1 MKEDIA
7 KLLSPPRKAKLHESI
22 VSQLRALIHSKKLA
36 LDDKLPP
43 ERELANLFS
52 VSRVVVRESI
62 QALEQAG
69 LIEIR
74 TGPAGGAFVVRNLHK
89 PLVDAA
95 SDMFQGG
102 ELTLHYFYEARRAIE
117 CAIIR
122 LAVEKAKPKDIK
134 KLRELNGRLLAEI
147 DDRGRLR
154 ANNSDF
160 HIAIA
165 RIASNPLLTMMLQS
179 ILELLDVIYPKSI
192 QSEEYI
198 KNTYSRHDAI
208 IGAMEKKDQ
217 ARCDEL
223 MAIDTE
229 HTTKLTT

>member
-1 MKEDIA
+1 MKEDII

-22 VSQLRALIHSKKLA
+22 VSQLKGLIHSKKLA
-36 LDDKLPP
+36 VDDKLPP

-89 PLVDAA
+89 PLVHAA

-102 ELTLHYFYEARRAIE
+102 ELTLQYFYEARRAIE

-122 LAVEKAKPKDIK
+122 LAVGKAKPRDLK
-134 KLRELNGRLLAEI
+134 KLREINAKLLAEI
-147 DDRGRLR
+147 NERDRLR

-165 RIASNPLLTMMLQS
+165 QIAGNPLLSMMLQS
-179 ILELLDVIYPKSI
+179 ILELLDIIYPKSI
-192 QSEEYI
+192 QSEDYI

-208 IGAMEKKDQ
+208 IAAMEKKDQ
-217 ARCDEL
+217 GRCDEL
-223 MAIDTE
+223 MAVDTE

>member
-1 MKEDIA
+1 MKEDIT

-22 VSQLRALIHSKKLA
+22 VSQLKGLINSRKLA
-36 LDDKLPP
+36 IDDKLPA
-43 ERELANLFS
+43 ERELAGLFS

-89 PLVDAA
+89 PLFDTA
-95 SDMFQGG
+95 SDMLHGG

-122 LAVEKAKPKDIK
+122 LALEKAKQKDLK
-134 KLRELNGRLLAEI
+134 KLREINKRLLAEI
-147 DDRGRLR
+147 EDRGRLR
-154 ANNSDF
+154 ANNSTF
-160 HIAIA
+160 HLAIA
-165 RIASNPLLTMMLQS
+165 QIAGNPLLSVMLQS
-179 ILELLDVIYPKSI
+179 ILELLDVVYPRSI
-192 QSEEYI
+192 QSEEYV

-208 IGAMEKKDQ
+208 VEALEQKDRV
-217 ARCDEL
+217 RCDEL

>member
-1 MKEDIA
+1 VKDDIA
-7 KLLSPPRKAKLHESI
+7 KLLSPPKKAKLHESI
-22 VSQLRALIHSKKLA
+22 VSQLKALIHSKKLA
-36 LDDKLPP
+36 VDDKLPP

-89 PLVDAA
+89 PLVHAA
-95 SDMFQGG
+95 SDMLEGG
-102 ELTLHYFYEARRAIE
+102 ELTLRYFYEARRAIE

-122 LAVEKAKPKDIK
+122 LAVDKAKAKDLK
-134 KLRELNGRLLAEI
+134 GLREINARLLDEI
-147 DDRGRLR
+147 DERDRLR
-154 ANNSDF
+154 ANNADF
-160 HIAIA
+160 HMTIAGIA
-165 RIASNPLLTMMLQS
+165 GNPLLTMMLQS
-179 ILELLDVIYPKSI
+179 ILELLDEVYPRSM

-198 KNTYSRHDAI
+198 KNTYARHDGI
-208 IGAMEKKDQ
+208 IKAMEKKDY

-223 MAIDTE
+223 MARDTE
-229 HTTKLTT
+229 HTTKLVT

>member
-22 VSQLRALIHSKKLA
+22 VSQLKGLIHSKKLA
-36 LDDKLPP
+36 VDDKLPS

-74 TGPAGGAFVVRNLHK
+74 TGPSGGAFVVRNLHK
-89 PLVDAA
+89 PLVHAA
-95 SDMFQGG
+95 SDMFHGG
-102 ELTLHYFYEARRAIE
+102 ELTLQYFYEARRAIE

-122 LAVEKAKPKDIK
+122 LAVEKAKPKDLKRLRQINA
-134 KLRELNGRLLAEI
+134 KLLTEI
-147 DDRGRLR
+147 EERDRLR

-160 HIAIA
+160 HLAVAQIAG
-165 RIASNPLLTMMLQS
+165 NPLLTMMLQS
-179 ILELLDVIYPKSI
+179 ILELLDIVYPKSM

-198 KNTYSRHDAI
+198 KNTYARHDAI
-208 IGAMEKKDQ
+208 IEAMERKDHV
-217 ARCDEL
+217 RCDEL

-229 HTTKLTT
+229 HTTRLTT

>member
-1 MKEDIA
+1 
-7 KLLSPPRKAKLHESI
+7 
-22 VSQLRALIHSKKLA
+22 VSQLKGLIHSKKLA
-36 LDDKLPP
+36 VDDKLPP

-89 PLVDAA
+89 PLVHAA

-102 ELTLHYFYEARRAIE
+102 ELTLQYFYEARRAIE

-122 LAVEKAKPKDIK
+122 LAVGKAKPRDLK
-134 KLRELNGRLLAEI
+134 KLREINAKLLAEI
-147 DDRGRLR
+147 NERDRLR

-165 RIASNPLLTMMLQS
+165 QIAGNPLLSMMLQS
-179 ILELLDVIYPKSI
+179 ILELLDIIYPKSI
-192 QSEEYI
+192 QSEDYI

-208 IGAMEKKDQ
+208 IAAMEKKDQ
-217 ARCDEL
+217 GRCDEL
-223 MAIDTE
+223 MAVDTE

>member
-22 VSQLRALIHSKKLA
+22 VSQLKGLIHSKKLA
-36 LDDKLPP
+36 VDDKLPS
-43 ERELANLFS
+43 ERELASLFS

-74 TGPAGGAFVVRNLHK
+74 TGPTGGAFVVRNLHK
-89 PLVDAA
+89 PLVHAA
-95 SDMFQGG
+95 SDMFNAG
-102 ELTLHYFYEARRAIE
+102 ELTLRYFYEARKAIE

-122 LAVEKAKPKDIK
+122 LAVDKVKPRDLK
-134 KLRELNGRLLAEI
+134 KLREINDRLLAEI
-147 DDRGRLR
+147 EERDRLR

-165 RIASNPLLTMMLQS
+165 QIAGNPLLTMMLQS
-179 ILELLDVIYPKSI
+179 ILELLDLVYPKSI
-192 QSEEYI
+192 QSDEYVM
-198 KNTYSRHDAI
+198 NTYSRHDAI
-208 IGAMEKKDQ
+208 IEAMEKKDHI
-217 ARCDEL
+217 RCDEL